1 VSASDLSGWL
11 HWLEGVH
18 PREIELGLTR
28 IARVADN
35 LGLRQSGHR
44 LMTVAG
50 TNGKGS
56 TVACLEGIY
65 QAAGCRPGAYTSPH
79 LLAYNERIRVN
90 GEPVSDA
97 MIIEAFRAI
106 DAARGPITLT
116 YFEFATLA
124 ATWCFREMAADPWLL
139 EVGLGGRLDATNCFD
154 ADLAVVTAIDLDHM
168 EWLGD
173 TREAIA
179 AEKMGIAR
187 SGRPVVCADPRPP
200 AMIAQKARQLGAPLW
215 QLGKDYGLTERS
227 GEVQWQWLGPGDR
240 SLILPRPAWMPPAA
254 LGNAAGAVM
263 AVSGAAPDLQV
274 DAQAIAPGLRRAR
287 LAGRQQ
293 RVRRSAAEW
302 LLDVGHNPAAI
313 ELLAETLR
321 QHAGRVRMAFALMQR
336 KDLEA
341 VIHPLASVAD
351 DWYLLDLDDP
361 QAHPVATTRTVL
373 DGIGAQVVGAGPA
386 ASAVNELEQTARRDD
401 LLVGCGSFRVVEA
414 LARAGVEACNPGD
427 SSRN

>member
-1 VSASDLSGWL
+1 MSASELGGWL
-11 HWLEGVH
+11 RWLEGIH
-18 PREIELGLTR
+18 PREIDLGLVR
-28 IARVADN
+28 IAQVADN
-35 LGLRQSGHR
+35 LGLRQGGHR
-44 LMTVAG
+44 LITVAG

-65 QAAGCRPGAYTSPH
+65 RAAGRRPGAYTSPH
-79 LLAYNERIRVN
+79 LLDYNERIRVD
-90 GEPVSDA
+90 GEPVSEA

-106 DAARGPITLT
+106 DAARGSITLT

-124 ATWCFREMAADPWLL
+124 AAWCFRETAADPWLL

-179 AEKMGIAR
+179 VEKMGIAR
-187 SGRPVVCADPRPP
+187 PGRPVVCSDPHPP
-200 AMIAQKARQLGAPLW
+200 ATIADTARQRGALLW
-215 QLGKDYGLTERS
+215 QLGKDYRIADLDDAG
-227 GEVQWQWLGPGDR
+227 QWQWLAEGDR
-240 SLILPRPAWMPPAA
+240 RLTLPRPEWMPPAA

-263 AVSGAAPDLQV
+263 AVDGAHPDLQV
-274 DAQAIAPGLRRAR
+274 DPAVIASGLRRAR

-293 RVRRSAAEW
+293 RVRRPAAEW

-321 QHAGRVRMAFALMQR
+321 RHPGRVRMAFALMQR
-336 KDLEA
+336 KALEKVIESLAGA
-341 VIHPLASVAD
+341 VD

-361 QAHPVATTRTVL
+361 EAHSVETTRAAL
-373 DGIGAQVVGAGPA
+373 AGIGARVVGAGPA
-386 ASAVNELEQTARRDD
+386 ASAVRELEQTARRDD
-401 LLVGCGSFRVVEA
+401 LLVGCGSFRVVEV
-414 LARAGVEACNPGD
+414 LVRAGVEACNPGD